1 MAASDRSFG
10 SASTSAA
17 PYQAQVPQQA
27 PAPVASSSAELAA
40 KRHAG
45 PEDTGMQQQAQHA
58 HQGQQAQHSQGVAH
72 HSSQS
77 SGDDGDKSWIR

>member
-10 SASTSAA
+10 SASTSG
-17 PYQAQVPQQA
+17 PPQQAQVPQHA

-40 KRHAG
+40 KRQAG
-45 PEDTGMQQQAQHA
+45 PEGTGMQQQ
-58 HQGQQAQHSQGVAH
+58 GQQAQQSQGAAH

-77 SGDDGDKSWIR
+77 GGGDGDKSWIR